1 MTIEQAVGQ
10 VVRAKRK
17 ALNWTLAKLAAKSGT
32 SLGYLSQI
40 ETGWYRPTLKKL
52 KIVSEALFSTLT
64 EVIREAEALIPVV
77 VDTTAVER
85 ELEV

>member
-10 VVRAKRK
+10 VLRAKRK
-17 ALNWTLAKLAAKSGT
+17 ALNLTLAQLGKKTGI

-40 ETGWYRPTLKKL
+40 ELGWCHPTLKKL
-52 KIVSEALFSTLT
+52 KTVSEALMTTLSA
-64 EVIREAEALIPVV
+64 VIREAEALTPVV